1 MYFAEVF
8 RQRLLYMGDCVY
20 CVLCA
25 VWRGIRHI
33 RKCTTLHSF
42 HFPHHIFFLQ
52 IHSRRRS
59 SSSLRCSVEWRSILR
74 YHTRFTIYT
83 ETRYREEGVGD
94 GLRGWELC
102 VYFENFKVFF
112 PRVIRR
118 RLYVFFFSVL
128 HITNVR
134 GMPSSYRNM
143 CVRLLRATT
152 TTTTTENIRIWI
164 NGEFVRCYRLYTQTF
179 FNIFFLVRV
188 DEIGTQWIY
197 MTARE
202 DNRV

>member
-83 ETRYREEGVGD
+83 ETRYREKGVGD

-118 RLYVFFFSVL
+118 RLYVCTSPMWEEC
-128 HITNVR
+128 HHRI
-134 GMPSSYRNM
+134 GI
-143 CVRLLRATT
+143 CVCGCWEQQQQQQL
-152 TTTTTENIRIWI
+152 
-164 NGEFVRCYRLYTQTF
+164 QK
-179 FNIFFLVRV
+179 IF
-188 DEIGTQWIY
+188 EY
-197 MTARE
+197 E
-202 DNRV
+202 